1 MPARDAQTAEPGASG
16 APAPGGRR
24 GLDAPGARGPG
35 VLAWVNLALLV
46 LFPVAWFAPL
56 ARAGLLPFFNL
67 DEISVLT
74 GVQALWGKDRALA
87 VLVALFAMF
96 APILKTAWLAL
107 IHWGARKPRAYWL
120 LEILSKVAMADVFLI
135 AVYIVIAKGVG
146 VGRVETA
153 WGLWLFTACVLVSMA
168 VTYQTKRRSWTRS
181 SNS

>member
-1 MPARDAQTAEPGASG
+1 MPARDAPPAEPGASG

-35 VLAWVNLALLV
+35 VLAWVNLGLLV
-46 LFPVAWFAPL
+46 LFPVAWIAPL

-74 GVQALWGKDRALA
+74 GVQALWDKDRALA
-87 VLVALFAMF
+87 LLVALFAML
-96 APILKTAWLAL
+96 APILKTVWLAL
-107 IHWGARKPRAYWL
+107 IHWGALKPRAFWL
-120 LEILSKVAMADVFLI
+120 LEVLSKVAMADVFLI

-153 WGLWLFTACVLVSMA
+153 WGLWLFTACVLASMA
-168 VTYQTKRRSWTRS
+168 VTYLTKRGSWTRS